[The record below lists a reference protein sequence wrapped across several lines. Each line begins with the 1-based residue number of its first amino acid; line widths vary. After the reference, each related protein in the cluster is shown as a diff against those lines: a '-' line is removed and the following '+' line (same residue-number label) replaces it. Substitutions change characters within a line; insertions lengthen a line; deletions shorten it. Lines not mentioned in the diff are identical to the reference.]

1 MGSFVVSPPIERR
14 HTRQRI
20 AEKPGRQIA
29 RLELGS
35 AVTIRQRQ
43 GTGPNARR
51 EHEMSGLAA
60 ASSFIQNFGHCSFPP
75 YGLPKPQPY
84 GTPAPWP
91 KGDGRPAELG
101 PNTGISMKTHT
112 HFAYRVDM
120 WGDVDETFIEHLVGI
135 EDLECA
141 RCPDTDRGITH
152 HVAMSPRSRARSLRA
167 AHIQFDA
174 GGGRMTLRAI
184 ELTTVSRRLLSVAS
198 RKAAYAQ
205 GKQARTAE

>member
-1 MGSFVVSPPIERR
+1 MSKHALPLADFRCQSPTSVPATASGVFFFGSAVSIFNLMSSFIVSPPIECR

-20 AEKPGRQIA
+20 AEKPSRQIP

-51 EHEMSGLAA
+51 EHDMSGLAA

-120 WGDVDETFIEHLVGI
+120 WGDVDENIH
-135 EDLECA
+135 
-141 RCPDTDRGITH
+141 
-152 HVAMSPRSRARSLRA
+152 
-167 AHIQFDA
+167 
-174 GGGRMTLRAI
+174 
-184 ELTTVSRRLLSVAS
+184 
-198 RKAAYAQ
+198 
-205 GKQARTAE
+205 